1 VVHPLRVSAV
11 KLEIDGAPCIA
22 TIAVDISRRKRI
34 EEELIAAR
42 EEALAASE
50 AKSEFLSSM
59 SHEIRTPMNAILGM
73 ADLLWESDLNTEQRR
88 YLDTMRNNGNMLLD
102 LINEIL
108 DLAKVESG
116 RLHLEQVQ
124 LDLRDL
130 TEKLL
135 ETLALRAHTKGL
147 ELIGR
152 IAPGTPTRLLG
163 DPLRLRQIL
172 FNLIGKAIK
181 FTQTGEIE
189 LTLERVAAAPSD
201 RVPDFS
207 ADDPTAQESAGTG
220 VPVWIRFTVRDT
232 GIGISSA
239 QATTIFSSFTQA
251 DSSTA
256 RKYGGSGLGLT
267 IVKRLIELM
276 GGTIAVESVS
286 GSGSKFTVTL
296 PLEAQSLDDDAIAAD
311 ASADDLAVLAGV
323 RALLLDDRASSRSAL
338 REVLT
343 AAGATVVEATDV
355 RESFAK
361 IN

>member
-201 RVPDFS
+201 RVPIFPPTTRPRRNRPAPAYQSGFALRSGIPAS
-207 ADDPTAQESAGTG
+207 AFPPRRQRRFFQASRRPTPRPRAN
-220 VPVWIRFTVRDT
+220 
-232 GIGISSA
+232 
-239 QATTIFSSFTQA
+239 
-251 DSSTA
+251 TA
-256 RKYGGSGLGLT
+256 
-267 IVKRLIELM
+267 
-276 GGTIAVESVS
+276 AAAS
-286 GSGSKFTVTL
+286 GS
-296 PLEAQSLDDDAIAAD
+296 P
-311 ASADDLAVLAGV
+311 
-323 RALLLDDRASSRSAL
+323 SSNA
-338 REVLT
+338 
-343 AAGATVVEATDV
+343 
-355 RESFAK
+355 
-361 IN
+361 